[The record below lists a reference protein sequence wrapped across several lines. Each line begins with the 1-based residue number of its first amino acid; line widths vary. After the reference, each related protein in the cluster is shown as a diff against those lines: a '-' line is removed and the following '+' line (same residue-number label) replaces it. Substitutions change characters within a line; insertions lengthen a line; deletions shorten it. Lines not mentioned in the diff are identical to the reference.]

1 VSVKVSRRS
10 FLKAGAAVTAT
21 LALPDFVTRSG
32 QPLTALAAR
41 RPPDYGKIVDIY
53 RNKWTWDKTVRGT
66 HMINC
71 WYQAH
76 CAFDVYVRDG
86 IVFREEQAADYPQ
99 LNPDVPDMNP
109 RGCQKGCSFS
119 QRMYEE
125 SRIRY
130 PLKQTG
136 KRGSG
141 EWARVSWDEALD
153 DIADKFLD
161 VIIEEGTDRVI
172 WDMGPDINVGAA
184 NAAQAR
190 LAQLT
195 HSISLDSNSSNGDA
209 HRGAFETFGNIYMDR
224 SIEDYFYSDVIL
236 FWGCNPIVTSI
247 PNAHFFTEAK
257 YNGSQIVCIAP
268 DYSPSAIKAD
278 LWVPLDPGTDAAL
291 ALAVARE
298 IVEGGHV
305 DEAFVAE
312 QTDLPLLVRMDTGKL
327 LTEAEAKRGRTDR
340 FTLMDETRGPM
351 TAPAKSLDLGGLTP
365 VLDVDTEIT
374 LPDRSRVHVR
384 SVYSLLKDRL
394 KPYTFEAVSE
404 MTGTPVKVI
413 EKFTRLCIG
422 AKALSNVSGSSM
434 NKYFHGNLTERAMIL
449 IWVLRGQMGKPG
461 SGYSAFSFL
470 ANDGWEDYVSG
481 FRNADRAKFGWD
493 IGTGL
498 LGKLAA
504 GDTAEMFFKDL
515 GHNSFKDIGGNL
527 PIWTSSAMFW
537 HIHGGVM
544 ELAEEAAQWVPGLKK
559 TVKDSVVEA
568 LDNHWVPVQPPRGSD
583 PRIMFHYCSNPLR
596 SVRGSQKLL
605 EVLWPKLKL
614 SVTIDFRMSSTAMW
628 SDYIL
633 PAAAW
638 YETTD
643 HKWVTPLVPF
653 NHVTNKAVEPLGEAK
668 PDFWIFTMLA
678 KHMEKRAKERG
689 LTTITSHL
697 GKTIKLDNLY
707 DDMTMSGRFL
717 EDDTDKAAGAII
729 EASANLSHVSWEE
742 QKEKGY
748 ARYNDIGIS
757 PLAIGNAGKLEEGKA
772 FIPLTYHLHDKYP
785 YPTQTRR
792 IQFYI
797 DHDLYLEHDEH
808 LPTYKAPP
816 KIGGDYP
823 LMMTGGHTRWSI
835 HGVWRDNR
843 LMNRLN
849 RGQPYIM
856 IGVED
861 AKARG
866 INDGDWVR
874 CYNDVGSFELRV
886 KVTHA
891 MRPGQA
897 FMYHAWENYQFEGK
911 GEPRHVSPSPIN
923 PVELAGDHA
932 HLRVGM
938 LEGQPN
944 CFDRDT
950 RIEMER
956 ISGPRKQTAGLP
968 STGLPEK
975 VGTGLP
981 SGSPAA

>member
-1 VSVKVSRRS
+1 
-10 FLKAGAAVTAT
+10 
-21 LALPDFVTRSG
+21 
-32 QPLTALAAR
+32 
-41 RPPDYGKIVDIY
+41 
-53 RNKWTWDKTVRGT
+53 
-66 HMINC
+66 M
-71 WYQAH
+71 
-76 CAFDVYVRDG
+76 
-86 IVFREEQAADYPQ
+86 
-99 LNPDVPDMNP
+99 
-109 RGCQKGCSFS
+109 
-119 QRMYEE
+119 
-125 SRIRY
+125 
-130 PLKQTG
+130 
-136 KRGSG
+136 
-141 EWARVSWDEALD
+141 
-153 DIADKFLD
+153 
-161 VIIEEGTDRVI
+161 
-172 WDMGPDINVGAA
+172 
-184 NAAQAR
+184 
-190 LAQLT
+190 
-195 HSISLDSNSSNGDA
+195 
-209 HRGAFETFGNIYMDR
+209 
-224 SIEDYFYSDVIL
+224 
-236 FWGCNPIVTSI
+236 
-247 PNAHFFTEAK
+247 
-257 YNGSQIVCIAP
+257 
-268 DYSPSAIKAD
+268 
-278 LWVPLDPGTDAAL
+278 
-291 ALAVARE
+291 
-298 IVEGGHV
+298 
-305 DEAFVAE
+305 
-312 QTDLPLLVRMDTGKL
+312 
-327 LTEAEAKRGRTDR
+327 
-340 FTLMDETRGPM
+340 
-351 TAPAKSLDLGGLTP
+351 
-365 VLDVDTEIT
+365 
-374 LPDRSRVHVR
+374 
-384 SVYSLLKDRL
+384 
-394 KPYTFEAVSE
+394 
-404 MTGTPVKVI
+404 
-413 EKFTRLCIG
+413 
-422 AKALSNVSGSSM
+422 
-434 NKYFHGNLTERAMIL
+434 
-449 IWVLRGQMGKPG
+449 
-461 SGYSAFSFL
+461 
-470 ANDGWEDYVSG
+470 
-481 FRNADRAKFGWD
+481 
-493 IGTGL
+493 
-498 LGKLAA
+498 
-504 GDTAEMFFKDL
+504 
-515 GHNSFKDIGGNL
+515 
-527 PIWTSSAMFW
+527 
-537 HIHGGVM
+537 
-544 ELAEEAAQWVPGLKK
+544 
-559 TVKDSVVEA
+559 
-568 LDNHWVPVQPPRGSD
+568 QPPRGTD
-583 PRIMFHYCSNPLR
+583 PRIMFHYCSNPMR

-678 KHMEKRAKERG
+678 KHLEKRAKERG
-689 LTTITSHL
+689 LTSITSHL

-707 DDMTMSGRFL
+707 EDMTMSGRFL

-729 EASANLSHVSWEE
+729 EASANLSHVPWEE

-757 PLAIGNAGKLEEGKA
+757 PLAIGNAGKLEEGKP

-856 IGVED
+856 IGVQD

-886 KVTHA
+886 KVTHG

-950 RIEMER
+950 RIEIER
-956 ISGPRKQTAGLP
+956 ISGPRKQTAELP
-968 STGLPEK
+968 ATELPN
-975 VGTGLP
+975 
-981 SGSPAA
+981 AAART